1 MFGNFGK
8 MMKML
13 GQMKTRIPEMQAR
26 LATSEYSADAGDG
39 AVAATVNGRMQVID
53 VKISPD
59 VLDDGRIDIEALAD
73 MVKAAVSA
81 AQDEAAE
88 AARQAMR
95 EITGGADLPAGL
107 DSMLD

>member
-1 MFGNFGK
+1 MLGNFGK
-8 MMKML
+8 MIKML

-26 LATSEYSADAGDG
+26 LAASEYSADDG
-39 AVAATVNGRMQVID
+39 AVRVTVNGKMQVVD

-59 VLDDGRIDIEALAD
+59 LLDDGRIDTEALAH

-95 EITGGADLPAGL
+95 EITDGADLPPGL
-107 DSMLD
+107 DSMLG